1 MCWPRWTA
9 PPRRDRCRVRDQ
21 HRRRVAIT
29 GLGAICALG
38 NTVPQM
44 WAGMLAGRSGIGPI
58 AGIPT
63 GRLTASIAAE
73 ITGFDPAAH
82 FEPRRLPLLD
92 RGAQLA
98 VVAAREA
105 MAQAGLQPDPAQ
117 AHRRAAIVAAVIG
130 QTSLDAAYFAFY
142 GQNANRVH
150 PLTVPR
156 IMTNGAASHLTMEFG
171 LHGPSYAVASACAS
185 ANHAIA
191 AATDTIRLGRADV
204 VLTGGADASIVVGV
218 FKCWEALRVLSSDTC
233 RPFSR
238 DRTGLVLGEGAGIL
252 VLEDWDH
259 ATQRGATILAE
270 LAGSG
275 MSADGA
281 DLTAP
286 DAAGAAAAMQGA
298 LDDAGLDASEIGWVN
313 AHGTGTRLNDKTES
327 AALHR
332 VFRRPPPTSSSKSMI
347 GHCLSAG
354 GGLEAVATVMAL
366 CSGMAPPTANYRE
379 PDPECDLDFIPNQAR
394 ALPMQAALSN
404 SFAFGGLNAVI
415 AITAAASAAAGAAA

>member
-1 MCWPRWTA
+1 M
-9 PPRRDRCRVRDQ
+9 
-21 HRRRVAIT
+21 
-29 GLGAICALG
+29 CALG
-38 NTVPQM
+38 RTVPEM
-44 WAGMLAGRSGIGPI
+44 WAGMVEGRSGIGPI
-58 AGIPT
+58 TGIPT
-63 GRLTASIAAE
+63 NRLTASIAAQ
-73 ITGFDPAAH
+73 IPGFEPSDH

-92 RGAQLA
+92 RGAQIA

-105 MAQAGLQPDPAQ
+105 MMQAGLQADPAQ

-130 QTSLDAAYFAFY
+130 QTSLDAAYLAFY
-142 GQNANRVH
+142 GEGATRVH

-156 IMTNGAASHLTMEFG
+156 IMTNGAASHLTMEFK
-171 LHGPSYAVASACAS
+171 LHGPSYAVASACSS

-191 AATDTIRLGRADV
+191 LAADTIRLGRADV
-204 VLTGGADASIVVGV
+204 VITGGADASIVPGV

-259 ATQRGATILAE
+259 ATRRGATILAE

-275 MSADGA
+275 MTADGA

-286 DAAGAAAAMQGA
+286 DAGGAAAAMHAA
-298 LDDAGLDASEIGWVN
+298 LDDAGLDPSEIGWIN

-327 AALHR
+327 TALHQ
-332 VFRRPPPTSSSKSMI
+332 VFRRPPPTSSNKSMI

-354 GGLEAVATVMAL
+354 AGLEAVATVMAL
-366 CSGMAPPTANYRE
+366 RTGMAPPTANFRE
-379 PDPECDLDFIPNQAR
+379 SDPECDLDIIPNTAR
-394 ALPMQAALSN
+394 ALPMRAALSN

-415 AITAAASAAAGAAA
+415 AITAITGAAAGTAASAAAGHAL

>member
-1 MCWPRWTA
+1 M
-9 PPRRDRCRVRDQ
+9 RDP
-21 HRRRVAIT
+21 RRRVAIT

-38 NTVPQM
+38 HTAAEM
-44 WAGMLAGRSGIGPI
+44 WDGMLAGRSGIGPI
-58 AGIPT
+58 TGMPT
-63 GRLTASIAAE
+63 NRLTARIAAE
-73 ITGFDPAAH
+73 ITGFDPAKH
-82 FEPRRLPLLD
+82 FEPRRLLLLD

-117 AHRRAAIVAAVIG
+117 AHRRSAIVAAVIG
-130 QTSLDAAYFAFY
+130 QTSLDAAYLAFY
-142 GQNANRVH
+142 GQGATRVH

-156 IMTNGAASHLTMEFG
+156 IMTNGPASHLTMEFG

-191 AATDTIRLGRADV
+191 AAADAIRLGRADV
-204 VLTGGADASIVVGV
+204 VLTGGADASVVPGV
-218 FKCWEALRVLSSDTC
+218 FKCWEALRVLSADTC

-252 VLEDWDH
+252 VLEGWDH

-275 MSADGA
+275 MTADGA

-286 DAAGAAAAMQGA
+286 DAAGAAAAMRGA
-298 LDDAGLDASEIGWVN
+298 LDDAGLDPEEIGWIN

-332 VFRRPPPTSSSKSMI
+332 VFKRPPPASSNKSMM

-354 GGLEAVATVMAL
+354 GALEAVATVMAL
-366 CSGMAPPTANYRE
+366 RGGMAPPTANHRE
-379 PDPECDLDFIPNQAR
+379 ADPECDLDVIPNTAR

-404 SFAFGGLNAVI
+404 SFAFGGLNAVL
-415 AITAAASAAAGAAA
+415 AFRAAA